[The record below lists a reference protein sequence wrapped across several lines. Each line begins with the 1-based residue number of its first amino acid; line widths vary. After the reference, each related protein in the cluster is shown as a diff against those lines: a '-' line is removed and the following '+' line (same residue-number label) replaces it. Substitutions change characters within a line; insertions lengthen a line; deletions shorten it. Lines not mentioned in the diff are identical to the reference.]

1 MRIDT
6 PFAASFT
13 PTSIDF
19 SGLLIAGNTPWDT
32 LESLRARK
40 AAGETGLDAAI
51 SKASRE
57 CNAYNAGDDLLPRRG
72 GRFVDPDGTTPK
84 GGSEPAEPPVKPVK
98 PVRETGSKKATA
110 PGALD
115 F

>member
-1 MRIDT
+1 MRIET
-6 PFAASFT
+6 SWTVPTIAIPQFA
-13 PTSIDF
+13 DF
-19 SGLLIAGNTPWDT
+19 IADDNTPCDT
-32 LESLRARK
+32 LEDLLARK

-57 CNAYNAGDDLLPRRG
+57 CNAYNAGDDALPRRG
-72 GRFVDPDGTTPK
+72 GRAVDPDAEPTKPTK
-84 GGSEPAEPPVKPVK
+84 AEPAEPPVKPVK
-98 PVRETGSKKATA
+98 TPAGGKRATA